1 MQTTLNHTF
10 SLSIPALRA
19 ASKLASKDKNRDL
32 LTGVY
37 YLERENLS
45 HYVATDGRALVILS
59 TVNPHTDG
67 TTRGIYI
74 PAGCL
79 PKKGD
84 ICTVVAKESSSHK
97 MTVSV
102 SYKGGSLSAE
112 SENQRFPNFAQV
124 LPRETFDPRKPAYG
138 FDPVYFGLLGDCV
151 AEMTDRRPLLP
162 FEFSERIVLCSYRVE
177 GFDLSFI
184 LKGGQAT
191 FDIFD
196 TTKARETV
204 RKNLLPF
211 FA

>member
-19 ASKLASKDKNRDL
+19 ASKLASKDKNQNL

-45 HYVATDGRALVILS
+45 HYVATDGRALVVLS
-59 TVNPHTDG
+59 TVNPGTDG
-67 TTRGIYI
+67 GTRGAYI
-74 PAGCL
+74 PARCL

-84 ICTVVAKESSSHK
+84 ICTAVAMEHSLHK

-102 SYKGGSLSAE
+102 CYKGGSLFAE
-112 SENQRFPNFAQV
+112 SENKRFPNFAQV

-151 AEMTDRRPLLP
+151 AELTDKRPLLP
-162 FEFSERIVLCSYRVE
+162 FEFSERLVSCSYRVE
-177 GFDLSFI
+177 GFDLCFV
-184 LKGGQAT
+184 LLGGQVT
-191 FDIFD
+191 FDIFN
-196 TTKARETV
+196 TTKSRETV
-204 RKNLLPF
+204 SKNLRPF